1 MNNHLV
7 ILKKPFLDA
16 ILAGQKKIESR
27 FSKAKPAAFGRIL
40 PGDRLFLKISSGP
53 VCATA
58 TVVAVESFEDLTPA
72 EIVELKLR
80 YNRYILGSDQYWN
93 SKKDSRFGFLAWLD
107 AVEPIEPVKIGKK
120 DWRAWVVLTK
130 KQDFGLLKTTAEPP

>member
-27 FSKAKPAAFGRIL
+27 FSKVKPAAFGRIL
-40 PGDRLFLKISSGP
+40 PGDRLFLKVSSGP

-58 TVVAVESFEDLTPA
+58 TVAAVESFEDLTPV
-72 EIVELKLR
+72 EIVELRRR
-80 YNRYILGSDQYWN
+80 YNRYILGSDQYWA
-93 SKKDSRFGFLAWLD
+93 SKKDSRFGFLAWLEG
-107 AVEPIEPVKIGKK
+107 VEPIEPVKIGKK

-130 KQDFGLLKTTAEPP
+130 KQDFGLLKAAAEPP